1 MKRST
6 KIILSIV
13 AALSGLVCVVC
24 CLLIFQY
31 VRGGMLNNEMEQ
43 LISEDKQ
50 VQLVPS
56 TPEPTN
62 QTAPR
67 PKPEPEPQQPEE
79 TVPDWYLHVNFEA
92 LSRINE
98 DIYAWVNIPGTPV
111 SYAVVQ
117 SPTNDLF
124 YNNHAVD
131 KSYYSGGSIY
141 SQRYNAKDFQDPVTM
156 LYGHNRTTDTMF
168 APVNKFAG
176 SEFFAEH
183 PEIYVYTPDTV
194 YRYEIFA
201 AYPHS
206 SEHLLLNHDF
216 SNEEE
221 FAAYFAGLSNTID
234 SNYRPELFPEA
245 GERVITLSTCYKSN
259 RMQRYLVQGVLT
271 MEYAIVSDDQKE

>member
-43 LISEDKQ
+43 LITEDKQ

-56 TPEPTN
+56 TPTSTN
-62 QTAPR
+62 QTEPR
-67 PKPEPEPQQPEE
+67 PKPQPEE
-79 TVPDWYLHVNFEA
+79 TTPDWYLHVNFEA

-98 DIYAWVNIPGTPV
+98 DIYAWVDIPGTPV

-124 YNNHAVD
+124 YNNHSVD

-141 SQRYNAKDFQDPVTM
+141 SQRYNAKDFQDPVTV

-176 SEFFAEH
+176 SEFFAAH

-216 SNEEE
+216 SHEEE

-271 MEYAIVSDDQKE
+271 MEYTIVSGDQKE

>member
-6 KIILSIV
+6 KIVLSVV
-13 AALSGLVCVVC
+13 AALSGLVCIVC
-24 CLLIFQY
+24 CLLILQY
-31 VRGGMLNNEMEQ
+31 VRGGMLNSEVEQ
-43 LISEDKQ
+43 LVGEEEQ
-50 VQLVPS
+50 VQLVASVP
-56 TPEPTN
+56 TPTN
-62 QTAPR
+62 QTVHQ
-67 PKPEPEPQQPEE
+67 KPAVEPEQPAQE
-79 TVPDWYLHVNFEA
+79 VPDWYLSVNFNA
-92 LSRINE
+92 LAGINE
-98 DIYAWVNIPGTPV
+98 DIYAWIDIPDTPV

-141 SQRYNAKDFQDPVTM
+141 SQRYNSKDFQDPVTV

-183 PEIYVYTPDTV
+183 PEIYIYTPDTV

-216 SNEEE
+216 TDGED
-221 FAAYFAGLSNTID
+221 FAAYFASLGNTID
-234 SNYRPELFPEA
+234 SNYRPELFPEE
-245 GERVITLSTCYKSN
+245 GDRVITLSTCYKSN

-271 MEYAIVSDDQKE
+271 MEYAIIRR

>member
-67 PKPEPEPQQPEE
+67 PEPEPEPQQPEE

-131 KSYYSGGSIY
+131 KSYYSGGSLY
-141 SQRYNAKDFQDPVTM
+141 SQR
-156 LYGHNRTTDTMF
+156 
-168 APVNKFAG
+168 
-176 SEFFAEH
+176 
-183 PEIYVYTPDTV
+183 
-194 YRYEIFA
+194 
-201 AYPHS
+201 
-206 SEHLLLNHDF
+206 
-216 SNEEE
+216 
-221 FAAYFAGLSNTID
+221 
-234 SNYRPELFPEA
+234 
-245 GERVITLSTCYKSN
+245 
-259 RMQRYLVQGVLT
+259 
-271 MEYAIVSDDQKE
+271 